1 MMMNPKSFINFAE
14 TRYAES
20 LCRLYFFVKERK
32 KEKKKRKKSMQKKK
46 EREKGVLYQ
55 ILNLPRPPCPV
66 LVATQENTTG
76 GGQL

>member
-1 MMMNPKSFINFAE
+1 MP
-14 TRYAES
+14 T
-20 LCRLYFFVKERK
+20 LFFCERKKERK
-32 KEKKKRKKSMQKKK
+32 KKKEKKYAKKK